1 MSTPFKMKGFS
12 GFGNSPL
19 KNEENLI
26 EKLRRRMKETQIFS
40 PEMQSRMQS
49 VSYGKKLHKDV
60 LDSITNI
67 SDEKKKKLLAE
78 AKEKIKKKQL

>member
-1 MSTPFKMKGFS
+1 MSTPFKMKGW
-12 GFGNSPL
+12 SPFT

-67 SDEKKKKLLAE
+67 SDEKKKELLAE
-78 AKEKIKKKQL
+78 AKEKIKKKHRR